1 MKNKILCNQALLKK
15 MGRRSL
21 LGLLLLLL
29 AMGAQ
34 SCRDGDTVIYSEQ
47 EDTGAKAEKGDVMG
61 MYLLNEGNMGSN
73 KATLDYLDFSG
84 DNDEHVIYHRNI
96 YSERNPAEI
105 KELGDV
111 GNDIKV
117 YGSKLWMVINCSN
130 KVEVADAYTCR
141 KVGKID
147 IPNCRYL
154 AFDGGYAYVSAYVA
168 PVAIRP
174 DAEVGAVYKVDTLTM
189 QVVDKVPV
197 GYQPDELTV
206 LNGKL
211 YVANSGG
218 YRKPD
223 YDRTVSVIDLKTFK
237 EERKIDVAI
246 NLHRC
251 RADKHGQ
258 LWVSSRG
265 NYKDVPARLY
275 WLKPNA
281 SGEMEMGGEM
291 DVPVSDLCL
300 VGDSLYYI
308 GVEWSQLSQRNT
320 VEYGIVDV
328 RQHKVLT
335 HVLSTAPELQG
346 IEMPYGIV
354 VNPQKKDFYLMDAK
368 NYVSSGELLHFRA
381 DGTFDW
387 RVWTGDIPA
396 HAAFVYRKPQIP
408 AEPIRPVEEYSPY
421 ILAVDEYVPAPGQFV
436 NTMPEY
442 EEGDD
447 AAAMARKC
455 TQTIAGDHDGLVTL
469 GAYGGYVTFHFDH
482 PIANVRGEKD
492 LYIKGNAFLSEAYP
506 GKKGGSSEPG
516 IVMVSQDVNG
526 NGLPDDPWYELSGS
540 ADVDSVGKV
549 VYGYQISYTKEAMQ
563 DVPWTDNLGRT
574 GYVSRNAYHAQ
585 EYFPLWLPG
594 ALTFEGTLLPR
605 NAENLGDEE
614 NPYWFQHALRYGY
627 VDNVGS
633 GDIDGCSFD
642 ISWAVGKDRKPVA
655 LDHIDFVRV
664 YCAQNQMCGW
674 LGETSTEVG
683 RAEDLHLAA
692 SIAWKNAQGGQAK
705 ARKGRQER

>member
-1 MKNKILCNQALLKK
+1 MKVKIYNQVKWGRTCFPILLLFL
-15 MGRRSL
+15 L
-21 LGLLLLLL
+21 LGL
-29 AMGAQ
+29 Q

-47 EDTGAKAEKGDVMG
+47 ENTGAKAEKGDVVG

-73 KATLDYLDFSG
+73 KATLDFLDFSG
-84 DNDEHVIYHRNI
+84 DKNENVIYYRNI
-96 YSERNPAEI
+96 YSERNPNEI

-111 GNDIKV
+111 GNDIKI

-130 KVEVADAYTCR
+130 KVEVADAYTC
-141 KVGKID
+141 KKLGKID

-168 PVAIRP
+168 PVAVRP

-189 QVVDKVPV
+189 QVVDKILV
-197 GYQPDELTV
+197 GYQPDELTI

-218 YRKPD
+218 YRKPN
-223 YDRTVSVIDLKTFK
+223 YDHTVSVIDLKTFK

-251 RADKHGQ
+251 RADKYGQ

-265 NYKDVPARLY
+265 DYKEVPSRLY

-291 DVPVSDLCL
+291 DVPVSDLCI

-308 GVEWSQLSQRNT
+308 GVQWSEISKQNT
-320 VEYGIVDV
+320 LEYGIVDV

-335 HVLSTAPELQG
+335 RMLSASSELQS
-346 IEMPYGIV
+346 IEMPYGII

-368 NYVSSGELLHFRA
+368 NYVSSGELLHFKA

-408 AEPIRPVEEYSPY
+408 SEPSKPVEEYSKY

-436 NTMPEY
+436 NVLPKY

-447 AAAMARKC
+447 AAAMAQKC
-455 TQTIAGDHDGLVTL
+455 TNTIAGDHDGLITL

-482 PIANVRGEKD
+482 PIANVKGEKD
-492 LYIKGNAFLSEAYP
+492 LYIKGNAFLSNDYP
-506 GKKGGSSEPG
+506 DKIGGSSEPG
-516 IVMVSQDVNG
+516 IVMVSQDING

-549 VYGYQISYTKEAMQ
+549 VYGYQITYRKDAMQ
-563 DVPWTDNLGRT
+563 DVPWTDNQGRT
-574 GYVSRNAYHAQ
+574 GFVNRNAYHNQ
-585 EYFPLWLPG
+585 EYYPLWLPNE
-594 ALTFEGTLLPR
+594 LSFEGTLLPR
-605 NAENLGDEE
+605 NAENLGDEL
-614 NPYWFQHALRYGY
+614 NPYWFQYALRYGY
-627 VDNVGS
+627 VDNVGN
-633 GDIDGCSFD
+633 GDVDGCSFD
-642 ISWAVGKDRKPVA
+642 ISWAVDKNRKPVQ

-674 LGETSTEVG
+674 FGETSTEVG
-683 RAEDLHLAA
+683 RAEDLHLLE
-692 SIAWKNAQGGQAK
+692 SISAQNN
-705 ARKGRQER
+705 RK